1 MQWSFHAADKA
12 RVSSE
17 SIPVET
23 YDADPLHEQV
33 PPIEGGLR
41 KKDLKR
47 LQDATRSLDSW
58 ERYRALVDSSEEAYD
73 LIDTSNREA
82 RFALIVM
89 GTLNALPLV
98 FLTRTDAIANLSAG
112 ERLAM
117 IVLFSVYAILLLFFI
132 LQAIEALHPGWFKP
146 EIGDW
151 SNDRPDHPIGVRHFE
166 EIIRRSAAEHW
177 TAWQNVRLSQLN
189 AELAVQVHSLA
200 RKNHAKHLA
209 VRRLYLGLRAMALML
224 AFVLLLYGVFSLV

>member
-1 MQWSFHAADKA
+1 MQSSFHAADKA

-33 PPIEGGLR
+33 PSIEGGLR

-132 LQAIEALHPGWFKP
+132 LQAIEALQPGLVQT
-146 EIGDW
+146 GDW
-151 SNDRPDHPIGVRHFE
+151 RLVQRSPRSSDRGAAL
-166 EIIRRSAAEHW
+166 RRDSSSDRRRNTGRRGRTYAC
-177 TAWQNVRLSQLN
+177 
-189 AELAVQVHSLA
+189 HS
-200 RKNHAKHLA
+200 
-209 VRRLYLGLRAMALML
+209 
-224 AFVLLLYGVFSLV
+224 